1 VCALPLCAVFVW
13 RFFFDDIDY
22 GFEVDIPTYCLLI
35 NIIPSFRVVFL
46 PVRAKSENLRLAK
59 RAAVLS
65 VLDGRKSTKGKMV
78 MAGRRTSAAITA
90 NAMMARSA
98 MEDRVRP
105 HTAGELNGRK
115 VINRGDLLD
124 ALSHIGSTSEAEQE
138 DHGVSMS
145 VELSPSQVGG
155 PHVSTQHIVAESR
168 VLAMQS
174 GGYESQNVGGQS
186 PKLRVNT
193 THTPGH
199 HTESPSPLPGI
210 GITTP
215 NLKPITPAGMR
226 ARPESA
232 NVRALPTVQDTSA
245 PSSPLMRMS
254 AFSDDELDGDQF
266 NSQVLPAPTNIAV
279 GATNT
284 AGIALPSAHTTHTS
298 TGTTANTTSNT
309 EGNIEEG
316 ESHKPFAARTERL
329 NSVLNSSF
337 TLTDSSNE
345 NSREN
350 SKKMRKGSMSL
361 RGSLIIPMSTSYAD
375 TLSRSTITPKST
387 MAIKLE
393 ATIDKYIHKK

>member
-1 VCALPLCAVFVW
+1 M
-13 RFFFDDIDY
+13 
-22 GFEVDIPTYCLLI
+22 
-35 NIIPSFRVVFL
+35 
-46 PVRAKSENLRLAK
+46 RAKSENLRLAK
-59 RAAVLS
+59 RTAVLA

-90 NAMMARSA
+90 NAMMVRSA

-115 VINRGDLLD
+115 AINRDDMLD
-124 ALSHIGSTSEAEQE
+124 ALSNLGSTSAAELE

-145 VELSPSQVGG
+145 LELSPSQVGG

-186 PKLRVNT
+186 PKLRVST
-193 THTPGH
+193 AHTPGF

-210 GITTP
+210 CITTP
-215 NLKPITPAGMR
+215 NVKPITPAGMR

-232 NVRALPTVQDTSA
+232 NVRTLPTVQDSSA
-245 PSSPLMRMS
+245 PSSPLQRLS
-254 AFSDDELDGDQF
+254 AFSDDELDGDEF
-266 NSQVLPAPTNIAV
+266 NSQVLPVPTNTAAS
-279 GATNT
+279 ATNT
-284 AGIALPSAHTTHTS
+284 AGIAALASHHS
-298 TGTTANTTSNT
+298 NANTTSNT
-309 EGNIEEG
+309 ASNTHTEVSVEEG
-316 ESHKPFAARTERL
+316 ESHKPFAARTERN
-329 NSVLNSSF
+329 NSILNSSF

-350 SKKMRKGSMSL
+350 SRKLRKGSMSL
-361 RGSLIIPMSTSYAD
+361 RGSLIIPMSTSYVD